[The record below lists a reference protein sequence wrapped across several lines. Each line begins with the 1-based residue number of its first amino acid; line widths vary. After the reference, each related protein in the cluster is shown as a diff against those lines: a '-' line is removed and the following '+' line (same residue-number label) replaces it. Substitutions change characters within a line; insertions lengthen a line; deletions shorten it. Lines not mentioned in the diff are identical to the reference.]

1 MNEFEIVVVI
11 GRPASDVFAALVDV
25 DRAPDWNPGVTEVR
39 RTSDGPIEVGST
51 VVYVGKFLGRNF
63 ESPSEC
69 TDYVAG
75 KTFTSKSASGPFDLE
90 VANSLESVDGG
101 TKLTTVYR
109 GESKRFFRLAEPVV
123 VRLAKKQF
131 ETASENLKALLEADA
146 LP

>member
-11 GRPASDVFAALVDV
+11 ERPAKDVFAALVDV

-39 RTSDGPIEVGST
+39 RTGDGPIEVGSII
-51 VVYVGKFLGRNF
+51 VYVGRFLGRNF
-63 ESPSEC
+63 ESHSQC
-69 TDYVAG
+69 TEYVVG
-75 KTFTSKSASGPFDLE
+75 EKFTSKSASGPFDLE
-90 VANSLESVDGG
+90 VANYLESVDDG

-109 GESKRFFRLAEPVV
+109 GESKGFFKLAEPVV

-131 ETASENLKALLEADA
+131 ETASENLKALLEANA

>member
-1 MNEFEIVVVI
+1 MNEFEIVVAI
-11 GRPASDVFAALVDV
+11 DRPVTDVFAALVDV

-51 VVYVGKFLGRNF
+51 IVYVGRFLGRNF
-63 ESPSEC
+63 ESPSKC

-75 KTFTSKSASGPFDLE
+75 KTFISRSASGPFDLE
-90 VANSLESVDGG
+90 VANHLESVDGG

-109 GESKRFFRLAEPVV
+109 GESKGFFRLAEPVV

-131 ETASENLKALLEADA
+131 EAATENLKALLEADA

>member
-11 GRPASDVFAALVDV
+11 DRPVADVFAALVDV
-25 DRAPDWNPGVTEVR
+25 ERTPDWNPGVTEVR
-39 RTSDGPIEVGST
+39 RSGDGPVEVGST
-51 VVYVGKFLGRNF
+51 TVYVGKFLGRNF
-63 ESPSEC
+63 ESPSTC

-75 KTFTSKSASGPFDLE
+75 EKFSSKSASGPFDLE
-90 VANSLESVDGG
+90 VANHLESVDEG

-109 GESKRFFRLAEPVV
+109 GESKGFFKLAEPVV

-131 ETASENLKALLEADA
+131 ETATENLKALLEAGA

>member
-11 GRPASDVFAALVDV
+11 DRPVEDVFAALVDV

-39 RTSDGPIEVGST
+39 RTSDGPIEVGT
-51 VVYVGKFLGRNF
+51 TIVYVGKFLGRDY
-63 ESPSEC
+63 ESPSKC
-69 TDYVAG
+69 TEYVAG
-75 KTFTSKSASGPFDLE
+75 KQFTSKSASGPFDLE
-90 VANSLESVDGG
+90 IANYLESVGEG

-109 GESKRFFRLAEPVV
+109 GESKGFFRLAEPVV

-131 ETASENLKALLEADA
+131 ETATENLKALLEANA